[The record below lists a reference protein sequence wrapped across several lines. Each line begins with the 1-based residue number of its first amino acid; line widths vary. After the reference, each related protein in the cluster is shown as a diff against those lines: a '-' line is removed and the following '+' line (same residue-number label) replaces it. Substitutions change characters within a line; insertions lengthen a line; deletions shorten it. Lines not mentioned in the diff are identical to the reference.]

1 MPLFKLTANALAG
14 VALAGLAVTG
24 IAALSGVGHRWV
36 DILAQFTA
44 PALQAAVAT
53 TAVCLL
59 LRLWPAVWV
68 GAAACLIL
76 AVGVWPQ
83 WAPTRGTPAATRRRT
98 GCTPW

>member
-44 PALQAAVAT
+44 PALLAAVAT

-68 GAAACLIL
+68 GAALTSIMEA
-76 AVGVWPQ
+76 
-83 WAPTRGTPAATRRRT
+83 
-98 GCTPW
+98 